1 MARLACTLEDRPL
14 PAPDDLDVLALL
26 PACTDAAAMATDS
39 DGHPVGAAW
48 WHIHEPSL
56 GRDADGAPQP
66 ELAMA
71 VTEGAR
77 GKGIGTALVEAVAAQ
92 ASERFER

>member
-1 MARLACTLEDRPL
+1 LAPPGGT
-14 PAPDDLDVLALL
+14 
-26 PACTDAAAMATDS
+26 
-39 DGHPVGAAW
+39 
-48 WHIHEPSL
+48 IHEASL

-92 ASERFER
+92 ASERFDALTLNVHLRNPAVRLYIRTGFEVAGHGRGRTA